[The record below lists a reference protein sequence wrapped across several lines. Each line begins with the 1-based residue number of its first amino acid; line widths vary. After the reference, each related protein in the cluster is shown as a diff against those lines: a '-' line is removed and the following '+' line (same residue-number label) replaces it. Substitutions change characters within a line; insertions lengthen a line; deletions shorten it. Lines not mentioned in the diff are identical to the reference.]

1 MHYTTIRR
9 NIVRL
14 ITHFAKQHFSQLGLL
29 ASLAVGGL
37 AVAPAA
43 QAGAINFFTCNGKPA
58 TILATAG
65 DDTIAGTRGDDVI
78 MAFTGNDTIFGGM
91 GNDFLQ
97 GNKGSDK
104 LYGSF
109 SMTDGPLVQGGDD
122 MLYGGPGND
131 YLDGW
136 NSTRVVYADG
146 GDDRDVIYGSPN
158 DDVLHGGAGDDYI
171 DALWG
176 HNTLYGESGDD
187 YLESDTSPSFLN
199 GGTNTAVGDE
209 CEEDPGST
217 YIGCERLE

>member
-78 MAFTGNDTIFGGM
+78 MAFTGNDTIYGYGGNDTICGGDGDDTIFGGDDDDTIFGGM

-122 MLYGGPGND
+122 MLYGG
-131 YLDGW
+131 
-136 NSTRVVYADG
+136 
-146 GDDRDVIYGSPN
+146 
-158 DDVLHGGAGDDYI
+158 
-171 DALWG
+171 
-176 HNTLYGESGDD
+176 
-187 YLESDTSPSFLN
+187 
-199 GGTNTAVGDE
+199 
-209 CEEDPGST
+209 
-217 YIGCERLE
+217 